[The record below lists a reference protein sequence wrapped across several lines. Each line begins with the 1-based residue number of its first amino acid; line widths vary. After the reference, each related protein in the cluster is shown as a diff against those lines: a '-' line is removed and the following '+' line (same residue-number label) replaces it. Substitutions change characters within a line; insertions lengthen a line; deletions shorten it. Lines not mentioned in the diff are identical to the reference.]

1 MKSELEAPT
10 DGGETRDVAVVK
22 ALLGFIPVV
31 GSALAEFAGVHGN
44 NYGRRVEAWMGD
56 VTAVVNHLQ
65 RHASVNLEDLLK
77 NQAFHSFLL
86 QATPIAIRN
95 HRRVKLDALQSALAA
110 VGVDDAFSG
119 QEDMA
124 FQFLRYIDELTVT
137 HISLLKA
144 VANRHEVFALIHTMT
159 LAHEALA
166 VGAMQGLRPDEIR
179 VFLRD
184 LDARGLIRANDLED
198 LPEYESKAVYIAAEN
213 SERHPLLITE
223 LGRQFIRFI
232 TDHKVDQQRDAD
244 VDVAGRQH

>member
-1 MKSELEAPT
+1 MRIELEAPT
-10 DGGETRDVAVVK
+10 DGGETRDIAVVK
-22 ALLGFIPVV
+22 ALLGFVPVV
-31 GSALAEFAGVHGN
+31 GGALAEFAGVHGN

-56 VTAVVNHLQ
+56 VTAVLNHLQ
-65 RHASVNLEDLLK
+65 RHASVSLEDLL
-77 NQAFHSFLL
+77 NNEAFHSFLL

-110 VGVDDAFSG
+110 VGFDEAFSG
-119 QEDMA
+119 QEDLA

-144 VANRHEVFALIHTMT
+144 VANRHEEFAPIRTMKS
-159 LAHEALA
+159 AHEALA
-166 VGAMQGLRPDEIR
+166 VGSMQGLKPAEIR

-213 SERHPLLITE
+213 SERHPLLTTE
-223 LGRQFIRFI
+223 LGRQFIQFI
-232 TDHKVDQQRDAD
+232 TDYQMDQQRDAD
-244 VDVAGRQH
+244 VDRTGPQH